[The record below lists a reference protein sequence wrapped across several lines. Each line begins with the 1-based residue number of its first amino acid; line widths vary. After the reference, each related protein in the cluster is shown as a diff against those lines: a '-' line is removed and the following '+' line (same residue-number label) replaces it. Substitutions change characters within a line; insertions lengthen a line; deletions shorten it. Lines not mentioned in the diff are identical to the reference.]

1 MLAPLRPRAPCNV
14 VIGGMKREGATAA
27 ARATM
32 RWKLTYLL
40 YRHVSKRCHWEFK
53 ARGKN

>member
-40 YRHVSKRCHWEFK
+40 VSKQCHWEFK